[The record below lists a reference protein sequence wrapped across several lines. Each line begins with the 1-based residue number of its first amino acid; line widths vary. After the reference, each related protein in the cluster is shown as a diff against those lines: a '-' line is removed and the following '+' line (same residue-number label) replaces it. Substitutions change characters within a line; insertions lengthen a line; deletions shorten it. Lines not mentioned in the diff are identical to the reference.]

1 MKKKSILV
9 AVRDHS
15 KHMLYSKNSKEKYQ
29 DCNFY
34 LKLLTPTPDNILCH
48 HRALLYFCSIF
59 SMHTQIW
66 KGQIFGVGYGFF
78 SFLCWLLFVCFFA
91 LMVACYLRVTEG
103 INQLI
108 LGGVTIRRGLFCFL
122 VPGRFWENLT
132 LITNSEF
139 IYFLCL

>member
-48 HRALLYFCSIF
+48 HRPLLYFCPIL
-59 SMHTQIW
+59 SMHTQLW

-78 SFLCWLLFVCFFA
+78 SFLC
-91 LMVACYLRVTEG
+91 
-103 INQLI
+103 
-108 LGGVTIRRGLFCFL
+108 
-122 VPGRFWENLT
+122 
-132 LITNSEF
+132 
-139 IYFLCL
+139 